1 MKIET
6 KLTLIKI
13 IHTAVWI
20 FFNFVIF
27 YMLYAAIANKLD
39 LWLWIGYGFVLL
51 EGLTFLFAVLILMV
65 NFQLDVSAFIEMHP
79 GVPPEGVYFHSR
91 RDTRQES
98 SSNCATPNFKAGT
111 ARTYRIL
118 THIFSHEISV
128 QNALTASANCW
139 LCSINAMCPPRFR
152 VTSSA

>member
-51 EGLTFLFAVLILMV
+51 EGLTFLLAVLILMV
-65 NFQLDVSAFIEMHP
+65 NFQLDVSAKVRCTRASRPKACIFTAGGTPDKNHHQIVQRRVLRYP
-79 GVPPEGVYFHSR
+79 QPEPTGF
-91 RDTRQES
+91 
-98 SSNCATPNFKAGT
+98 
-111 ARTYRIL
+111 
-118 THIFSHEISV
+118 
-128 QNALTASANCW
+128 
-139 LCSINAMCPPRFR
+139 
-152 VTSSA
+152 